1 MTQSGAF
8 CSPRR
13 EASLITLAALRAHR
27 RRLRA
32 CLPGVGGSAALAEL
46 PPPPTPRGRCLPP
59 TPLRS
64 CLSSRR
70 PQPCAW
76 TPPSPERRACRQPL
90 PSFVLL
96 NRPAQHGAL
105 LLGTGRRG
113 ACTQLSEPRTQGGG
127 WEARE
132 PASSRPRKGK
142 TRRMSHGSNAAPA
155 ACWSRPLRQAAKDR
169 EGGPWEPTR

>member
-1 MTQSGAF
+1 MSVTQSGAF

-27 RRLRA
+27 QRGPR
-32 CLPGVGGSAALAEL
+32 L
-46 PPPPTPRGRCLPP
+46 PPWVSGAPPPSRSCLLCLPP
-59 TPLRS
+59 
-64 CLSSRR
+64 
-70 PQPCAW
+70 AAA
-76 TPPSPERRACRQPL
+76 ACRPLPAAPACPRIALSPARGRPRQLL

-105 LLGTGRRG
+105 LLGTGQRG

-142 TRRMSHGSNAAPA
+142 TRRMSHGSSAAPA